1 MTDQQDAMHRAL
13 GEIPAPRAPDVAD
26 TASRIGAVL
35 GAFLFM
41 AGLLV
46 GVAVKTSW
54 NADVVPRAPQGA
66 VVISDTIK
74 ADSAFAALV
83 SRLEDEEGFSAT
95 PYRDAGGFAIGYGL
109 NLSTGGFPP
118 DKVDRWLRDGITTDE
133 ARDELRSI
141 VRSRI
146 DGLTSGWAPFAAQP
160 IGIRYA
166 LVDAAYELGTAGLL
180 AFHDTLR
187 DITLHDPDAAAE
199 DIRSSVWYG
208 QAPKRAERLIEVIRR
223 EA

>member
-13 GEIPAPRAPDVAD
+13 GQKAPEAARAPNVFD
-26 TASRIGAVL
+26 TAARIGAL
-35 GAFLFM
+35 TGAFLFM

-46 GVAVKTSW
+46 GVAVKGSR
-54 NADVVPRAPQGA
+54 DAPQGPAGPVQGA
-66 VVISDTIK
+66 VTIK

-160 IGIRYA
+160 IGI
-166 LVDAAYELGTAGLL
+166 VGTPSSTRPTSSGRL
-180 AFHDTLR
+180 ACWPSTTR
-187 DITLHDPDAAAE
+187 
-199 DIRSSVWYG
+199 
-208 QAPKRAERLIEVIRR
+208 
-223 EA
+223 